1 MNRRLSVLIVLLFL
15 SLAVAAGVHAARTLR
30 IDTRT
35 EDLIS
40 SELDFQRN
48 QIEYEE
54 RFPRAK
60 SSLVAVIDAASPER
74 AEQAADLLA
83 AALAGRTE
91 LFAEAYRPDGGEF
104 FDRNGLLFLSADELD
119 RLSTRLAVAQPFLGR
134 LVADTTVR
142 GLSELLAEA
151 LDRSIDAPED
161 TLARLIRSLAET
173 IPEAG
178 DAGPVRELSWRGA
191 VADDPDEA
199 PETQRLVLLRP
210 NLDTTVLSSKADAVA
225 AVDDA
230 ETALDLASLGVSVR
244 VTGSTALERDELDS
258 VLSGMR
264 IAGPMSVVLVAGLL
278 FFAMRSFA
286 LVNASLITLAV
297 GLMLTL
303 GFATLAVGRLN
314 LISIAFGVLYVGL
327 GADFAIHL
335 ALNIRARRAEGY
347 SPPEALRGA
356 VRDVLGSLCICA
368 ITTMVGFYVF
378 IPTSFDGVSE
388 LGVIAGTGMVISL
401 VTTLI
406 LFPALMAILPSRWKT
421 PPGPANGRRLV
432 WLLHAPERHRVSI
445 LISAAIITILAAALI
460 PNAHFDP
467 DPLNLRDQ
475 RSESVR
481 TLRELRATHG
491 SDHWSLTVLA
501 PDEPAAADVR
511 DRLAESSLIDKAVWL
526 GSFIPDDQDAKL
538 ALIDDLAFILGPTLE
553 PPDDPA
559 PAPTLA
565 ETLVSLQTLHEALS
579 EAAESADTPP
589 MIRDAADAMRER
601 LAGWIG
607 QVRAMPPAAADAAAE
622 RLREA
627 WLGTFPLLIERIRVS
642 LTADAIERD
651 SLPAPLRERW
661 LSGDGTHRVEAFP
674 SEDLGDPRAMRE
686 FIAAVRSVSGL
697 VVGPPIS
704 HTESGDAVV
713 SAFRQA
719 LLSAFIAVAII
730 AFLAFRSVL
739 TTIETLAPFLI
750 GGAATVAAMVLIGQP
765 FNFANVIAL
774 PLLMGV
780 GIDSAIHLVHRS
792 KAGTHDRLLESATA
806 RGVLFSAMT
815 TIAGFGSLAF
825 SPHRGMASMGLVLS
839 IGMLAMLVSTLIVLP
854 ALLTFRAPKRDN
866 ADG

>member
-1 MNRRLSVLIVLLFL
+1 MNRRLSWLITLLFL

-48 QIEYEE
+48 QIEYEK

-60 SSLVAVIDAASPER
+60 SSLVAVIDAATPER

-83 AALAGRTE
+83 AALAERAE

-104 FDRNGLLFLSADELD
+104 FDRNGLLFLSAEELD
-119 RLSTRLAVAQPFLGR
+119 RLSTRLADAQPFLGR

-142 GLSELLAEA
+142 GLSDLLAKA
-151 LDRSIDAPED
+151 LDRSIEAPED

-173 IPEAG
+173 IPDAG
-178 DAGPVRELSWRGA
+178 DAGPVRELSWRTA
-191 VADDPDEA
+191 VADNPDEE

-230 ETALDLASLGVSVR
+230 EAARDLASLGASVR

-421 PPGPANGRRLV
+421 PPAPTNGRRLV
-432 WLLHAPERHRVSI
+432 WLMHAPERHRAPV
-445 LISAAIITILAAALI
+445 LISAAIVTILAAALI
-460 PNAHFDP
+460 PNARFDP

-501 PDEPAAADVR
+501 PDRAAAADIR
-511 DRLAESSLIDKAVWL
+511 DRLAESPLVDKAVWL
-526 GSFIPDDQDAKL
+526 GSFIPENQVEKL
-538 ALIDDLAFILGPTLE
+538 ALIEDLAFILGPTLE

-559 PAPTLA
+559 PAPTPT
-565 ETLVSLQTLHEALS
+565 ETLGSLQTLHEALS

-589 MIRDAADAMRER
+589 MIRDASDAMRER

-607 QVRAMPPAAADAAAE
+607 QVRALSPADAE

-642 LTADAIERD
+642 LTADAIEQD

-674 SEDLGDPRAMRE
+674 SADLGDLRAMRE

-719 LLSAFIAVAII
+719 LLSAFVAVAII

-750 GGAATVAAMVLIGQP
+750 GGAATVAAMVLLGQP

-839 IGMLAMLVSTLIVLP
+839 VGMLSMLVSTLIVLP
-854 ALLTFRAPKRDN
+854 ALLTFRAPKRGDM
-866 ADG
+866 DG